1 VCAKTI
7 MFLYFFMARRTL
19 IQIWRTIMLNEYFVV
34 FLSPSAQ
41 FSDIM
46 SKLYHDPFLLHLV
59 YLLFSDLLAI
69 RRSIVRG
76 ADKAVK

>member
-1 VCAKTI
+1 
-7 MFLYFFMARRTL
+7 
-19 IQIWRTIMLNEYFVV
+19 MLNEYFVV